1 MHEQHHH
8 HCGEFLLAFLLFA
21 LLSPGL
27 LLTLPSGTKGVF
39 MSLQTSVPA
48 IFLHAF
54 IFAAIYVAVSHCY
67 WRYLKAQKLQKWQK
81 AVKDMEQKVV
91 NEQISQMYLNQYEQ
105 SEVLRELASKCTSE
119 KVVFEQAP
127 EEEQKHSQNKYTF

>member
-8 HCGEFLLAFLLFA
+8 SCGEFVLSFLLFV

-27 LLTLPSGTKGVF
+27 LLTLPSGSKGVF
-39 MSLQTSVPA
+39 MSLQTSLPA

-54 IFAAIYVAVSHCY
+54 IFAAIYTCLSHCFA
-67 WRYLKAQKLQKWQK
+67 RFLKAQKLQKWQK
-81 AVKDMEQKVV
+81 AVKDMEQQVV
-91 NEQISQMYLNQYEQ
+91 NEQITQMYLNQYEQ

-119 KVVFEQAP
+119 
-127 EEEQKHSQNKYTF
+127 